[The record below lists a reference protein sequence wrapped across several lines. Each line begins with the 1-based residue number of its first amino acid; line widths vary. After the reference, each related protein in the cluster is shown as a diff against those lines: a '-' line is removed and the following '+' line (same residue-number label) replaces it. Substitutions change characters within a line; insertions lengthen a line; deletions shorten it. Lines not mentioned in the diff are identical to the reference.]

1 MRCLG
6 HAMERGRVTEKMIV
20 SAMRLFNPAG
30 RLGDDMALKHVMLL
44 SFAYVF
50 ELNARQEVRSVTW
63 MTGNTLVARKTAQY
77 VTISG
82 ISWCGFFCFF

>member
-1 MRCLG
+1 M
-6 HAMERGRVTEKMIV
+6 TEKMIV
-20 SAMRLFNPAG
+20 RAMRLFNPAG

-44 SFAYVF
+44 CFAYVF
-50 ELNARQEVRSVTW
+50 ELNARQEARSVAW

-82 ISWCGFFCFF
+82 ILWCDAFGFSTFRAFA